1 MAKQL
6 VIIVPKKMFM
16 YTNFRM
22 IHCME
27 NVMPFLSLI
36 CTTHA
41 SPYSFGS
48 RGKNTKNYLV
58 VQKYNIQDVR

>member
-27 NVMPFLSLI
+27 NVMSFLSLI